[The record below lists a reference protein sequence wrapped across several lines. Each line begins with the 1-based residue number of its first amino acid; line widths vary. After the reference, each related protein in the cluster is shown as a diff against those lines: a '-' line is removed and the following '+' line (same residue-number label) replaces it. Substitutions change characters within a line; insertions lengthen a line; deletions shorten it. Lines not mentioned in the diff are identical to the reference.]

1 MKQRKI
7 VIEIVEHSFL
17 YPEPMRHRMFRVNNR
32 EIRFPFISFKDG
44 LRAIECAMQAG
55 LSPVYMLYL
64 VDLLATL
71 EQISAIRQEPQ
82 GEPAI
87 IIHRQ
92 KVLATK
98 MIAVNFPAG
107 SMHAVVMD
115 FPTATAAA

>member
-1 MKQRKI
+1 MEQRKI

-17 YPEPMRHRMFRVNNR
+17 CPEPMRRRMFRVHNR
-32 EIRFPFISFKDG
+32 EIRFPFSSFEEG
-44 LRAIECAMQAG
+44 LRAIDRAMQAG